1 MTFSVGDTASL
12 HGKLVHISCISSLI
26 HPFLHSISSFASSF
40 KSPWAKLLISLA
52 AHADWVLFLMRIL
65 PNKIPLAPAQPV
77 AIQWWGDTSTSF
89 GVGIALGCHWAVW
102 KWAPGFKIGPLQDYN
117 IGWAEVVAIE
127 LSLHLALDLGL
138 LGKPSKCGHT
148 FLVHLDNA
156 RVVSVTN
163 KGRSCSHKTNKILKH
178 MYLLQA

>member
-1 MTFSVGDTASL
+1 MVGR
-12 HGKLVHISCISSLI
+12 HQH
-26 HPFLHSISSFASSF
+26 F
-40 KSPWAKLLISLA
+40 
-52 AHADWVLFLMRIL
+52 
-65 PNKIPLAPAQPV
+65 
-77 AIQWWGDTSTSF
+77 F

-138 LGKPSKCGHT
+138 LGNPSKCGHT

-178 MYLLQA
+178 MYLLQHDTKSI